1 MNDVEIIGQSDKMIE
16 WDSFALQA
24 MIAKKLKGAKI
35 KSIKI
40 KKLEATTDIAQELID
55 FLLRQEIEEGG
66 LEVLKLKDL
75 QKLDKP
81 FDKGIFD

>member
-1 MNDVEIIGQSDKMIE
+1 MNDVEIISKSDKMIE

-40 KKLEATTDIAQELID
+40 KKLEATTDIA
-55 FLLRQEIEEGG
+55 
-66 LEVLKLKDL
+66 
-75 QKLDKP
+75 
-81 FDKGIFD
+81 